1 MRLRSSSCFQPDNVG
16 MAQKP
21 SAKHALLGINGSDG
35 GADAIPSQLDAL
47 VPGSL
52 WPHRRHTLSAL
63 LVPTG
68 VAPGTETG
76 AYEGDIL
83 GHIAKN
89 LQLRSPMDLGQHL
102 LHTAERTVC
111 DQVWRIVRTRKDW
124 QVLAH
129 NDRVFAHLEWQIT
142 RGGTQGRTTDRT
154 VYSHGRRRK
163 IGCASCAP
171 LSRPRRSQSC
181 RGVYAGGSRARR
193 IRGGPSCC
201 RRCWRPAAPWATL
214 PPARRTALVQRWG
227 IPEAAGAGL
236 VGPAAADTSPSD
248 PPAAVPDPAPLGV
261 MTAPHG
267 ASSVPKILRHR
278 RTVLAASKKA
288 RRSNMSCAAMP
299 C

>member
-1 MRLRSSSCFQPDNVG
+1 MRGIGVDSTIQTFMRLRSSSCFQPDNVG

-89 LQLRSPMDLGQHL
+89 LQLRSPMDWGQHL

-181 RGVYAGGSRARR
+181 RDVYAGGSRARR

-214 PPARRTALVQRWG
+214 PPARGRPWPSVGASQR
-227 IPEAAGAGL
+227 
-236 VGPAAADTSPSD
+236 
-248 PPAAVPDPAPLGV
+248 PLGL
-261 MTAPHG
+261 G
-267 ASSVPKILRHR
+267 WSGQQR
-278 RTVLAASKKA
+278 RTRPRPIRQPLSQTPPPLE
-288 RRSNMSCAAMP
+288 S
-299 C
+299 